1 MTSARDVR
9 VMFQSN
15 KNIKIAIA
23 DEQPIVLTGLRTI
36 LHGIQHV
43 EVVECCNSGD
53 ALLKMLKKNDAPIDI
68 LLTDFTFT
76 QGSNDDSFR
85 LIRKIIDLEKVKHI
99 FIFTD
104 NRCAWML
111 NKLLQLGV
119 SCLLSKR
126 DDIAEQVNSAIAA
139 SRKQKTWISPH
150 IKMLLAQADMDI
162 ANSSPMSEL
171 TEREL
176 QVIRLY
182 VSGLRLK
189 DIAEKLCR
197 SVATVAVHKHNAMQ
211 KLNISNNIQL
221 VTYIKS
227 LNL

>member
-1 MTSARDVR
+1 
-9 VMFQSN
+9 MFQSDN
-15 KNIKIAIA
+15 RKIRIAIA
-23 DEQPIVLTGLRTI
+23 DEQPVVLTGLRAI
-36 LHGIQHV
+36 LHEIDYV
-43 EVVECCNSGD
+43 EIIECCTSGE
-53 ALLKMLKKNDAPIDI
+53 ALLKMLKNNSAPIDI
-68 LLTDFTFT
+68 LLTDFSFT

-85 LIRKIIDLEKVKHI
+85 LVRKIIESKKVKDI

-111 NKLLQLGV
+111 QKLMQLGV

-126 DDIAEQVNSAIAA
+126 DDITEQVTSAISAT
-139 SRKQKTWISPH
+139 RRQKKWLSPY
-150 IKMLLAQADMDI
+150 IKMLLAQAEVDVI
-162 ANSSPMSEL
+162 HSAAMSEL

-176 QVIRLY
+176 QVVRLY

-211 KLNISNNIQL
+211 KLNITNNIQL
-221 VTYIKS
+221 VTYVKS

>member
-1 MTSARDVR
+1 
-9 VMFQSN
+9 MFQIN

-23 DEQPIVLTGLRTI
+23 DEQPVVLTGLRTI
-36 LHGIQHV
+36 LHGIENV
-43 EVVECCNSGD
+43 EIVECCNSGD
-53 ALLKMLKKNDAPIDI
+53 ALLKMLKKNDEPIDI

-85 LIRKIIDLEKVKHI
+85 LIRKIIDLKKVKHI

-111 NKLLQLGV
+111 HKLLQLGV

-126 DDIAEQVNSAIAA
+126 DDIAEQVNSAIAS
-139 SRKQKTWISPH
+139 SRKQKTWVSPH
-150 IKMLLAQADMDI
+150 IKMLLAQADMDL